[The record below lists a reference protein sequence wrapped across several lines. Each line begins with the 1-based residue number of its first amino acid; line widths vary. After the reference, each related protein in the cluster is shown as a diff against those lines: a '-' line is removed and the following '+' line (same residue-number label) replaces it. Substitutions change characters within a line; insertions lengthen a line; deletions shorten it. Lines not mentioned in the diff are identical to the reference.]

1 LTLAAKLAA
10 AIVVQQAEVDRLTT
24 ATTVDL
30 AAARQKLQTL
40 QQMAGRITPQLEQV
54 ITVAKAAGIRLDD

>member
-1 LTLAAKLAA
+1 MTLGEKLSK
-10 AIVVQQAEVDRLTT
+10 AITAQQAEVDRLTT

-30 AAARQKLQTL
+30 AAARSKLQTL
-40 QQMAGRITPQLEQV
+40 QQMALRVTPQVEQV